1 MLIGGI
7 MLGPIE
13 VQISRLDPP
22 TSRLPEAILAFAGT
36 VIWGLLALVALII
49 FRKPI
54 ARFLSTVGGRLS
66 KISIAGIELELAK
79 TPSAQLSSDATSF
92 GSMDSQ
98 RLASDSYSQ
107 TLKNALQGRPVP
119 HSYAIIDLGTGK
131 SWLISRL
138 FIFAVM
144 LRLVRGVRCFVFVSG
159 SGGPGQYLGTIAVED
174 IRWTLARL
182 YPWLERVF
190 AKAYKD
196 QLWQPPP
203 LPAPIPAKP
212 ITTQGFGMLD
222 KDLAAVVAHEY
233 VLLLKDNWKGQ
244 AAFPNVTA
252 EANYSTF
259 LPERSDELWVQV
271 GTSKEYGAWIDADHL
286 LRDFDGVILTERI
299 LQRASTEEKV
309 RKVVGL
315 TAPYLA
321 VVGDSGEFISLIDR
335 CKVLEELARCPS
347 GQG

>member
-7 MLGPIE
+7 MAGPIE
-13 VQISRLDPP
+13 VLVSRLDPP
-22 TSRLPEAILAFAGT
+22 SSRLPEAILAFAGT
-36 VIWGLLALVALII
+36 VIWGFLALVALII
-49 FRKPI
+49 FRKPL
-54 ARFLSTVGGRLS
+54 AKFLSTVGGRIS
-66 KISIAGIELELAK
+66 KISIAGIELELAE

-98 RLASDSYSQ
+98 QLASDSNSQ

-119 HSYAIIDLGTGK
+119 HSYAMIDLGTGK

-159 SGGPGQYLGTIAVED
+159 SGDLHQYLGTIPVED

-182 YPWLERVF
+182 YPWLERIF

-196 QLWQPPP
+196 QLWQPQPSP
-203 LPAPIPAKP
+203 TPAKP
-212 ITTQGFGMLD
+212 ITTQGFGILD
-222 KDLAAVVAHEY
+222 KDLAAVVAHEF
-233 VLLLKDNWKGQ
+233 VLLLKDSWKGG
-244 AAFPNVTA
+244 ATFPNGTA

-259 LPERSDELWVQV
+259 VPKSPDELWVQV
-271 GTSKEYGAWIDADHL
+271 GTSKEYGAWIDADLL
-286 LRDFDGVILTERI
+286 LRDFDGVILTDRI
-299 LQRASTEEKV
+299 LQRASTGEKV

>member
-1 MLIGGI
+1 
-7 MLGPIE
+7 
-13 VQISRLDPP
+13 
-22 TSRLPEAILAFAGT
+22 
-36 VIWGLLALVALII
+36 
-49 FRKPI
+49 
-54 ARFLSTVGGRLS
+54 
-66 KISIAGIELELAK
+66 
-79 TPSAQLSSDATSF
+79 
-92 GSMDSQ
+92 
-98 RLASDSYSQ
+98 
-107 TLKNALQGRPVP
+107 
-119 HSYAIIDLGTGK
+119 
-131 SWLISRL
+131 
-138 FIFAVM
+138 M

-159 SGGPGQYLGTIAVED
+159 SGGPPQYLGTIAVED

-182 YPWLERVF
+182 YPWLERIF

-203 LPAPIPAKP
+203 SITAKP

-233 VLLLKDNWKGQ
+233 VLLLKDSWQGG
-244 AAFPNVTA
+244 ATFLVTA

-259 LPERSDELWVQV
+259 LQERNELLVQV
-271 GTSKEYGAWIDADHL
+271 GTSKEYGAWIDADLL
-286 LRDFDGVILTERI
+286 LRDFDGVILTDRI
-299 LQRASTEEKV
+299 LQRASAQEKV

-335 CKVLEELARCPS
+335 CKVLEELARCPN

>member
-1 MLIGGI
+1 

-13 VQISRLDPP
+13 VEISRLDPP
-22 TSRLPEAILAFAGT
+22 SSRLPEAILAFAGT
-36 VIWGLLALVALII
+36 AIWGFLALVALII

-54 ARFLSTVGGRLS
+54 ATFLSTFGGRLS

-98 RLASDSYSQ
+98 QLASDSNSQ

-131 SWLISRL
+131 NWLISRL

-159 SGGPGQYLGTIAVED
+159 SGGPRQYLGTIAVED

-182 YPWLERVF
+182 YPWLERIF

-203 LPAPIPAKP
+203 PPMPAKP

-233 VLLLKDNWKGQ
+233 VVLLKDNWTGQ
-244 AAFPNVTA
+244 GAFPNVTA
-252 EANYSTF
+252 ENNYSTF
-259 LPERSDELWVQV
+259 QPERPNEFWVQV
-271 GTSKEYGAWIDADHL
+271 GTSKEYGAWIDADLL

-309 RKVVGL
+309 RKVVCL

-335 CKVLEELARCPS
+335 CKVLEELALCPS

>member
-7 MLGPIE
+7 MLGPTE
-13 VQISRLDPP
+13 VQISRLDQPS
-22 TSRLPEAILAFAGT
+22 SRLPEAILAFAGT
-36 VIWGLLALVALII
+36 AIWSFLALVALII

-66 KISIAGIELELAK
+66 KISIAGIGLELAK

-98 RLASDSYSQ
+98 QLASDSYSQ

-144 LRLVRGVRCFVFVSG
+144 LRLMRGVRCFVFVSG
-159 SGGPGQYLGTIAVED
+159 SGGPRQYLGTIPVED

-182 YPWLERVF
+182 YPWLERTF
-190 AKAYKD
+190 AKAYKE

-203 LPAPIPAKP
+203 PPIPVKP
-212 ITTQGFGMLD
+212 ITTQGFDMLD

-233 VLLLKDNWKGQ
+233 VLLLKDNWKGE
-244 AAFPNVTA
+244 ATFPNVTA

-259 LPERSDELWVQV
+259 LPERPDE
-271 GTSKEYGAWIDADHL
+271 S
-286 LRDFDGVILTERI
+286 
-299 LQRASTEEKV
+299 ASCTK
-309 RKVVGL
+309 
-315 TAPYLA
+315 
-321 VVGDSGEFISLIDR
+321 
-335 CKVLEELARCPS
+335 
-347 GQG
+347 

>member
-1 MLIGGI
+1 
-7 MLGPIE
+7 MLGPTE

-22 TSRLPEAILAFAGT
+22 SSHLPEAILAFGGT
-36 VIWGLLALVALII
+36 AIWGFLALVALII

-98 RLASDSYSQ
+98 RLANDSYSQ

-119 HSYAIIDLGTGK
+119 HSYAIIDLGTGQ

-159 SGGPGQYLGTIAVED
+159 SGGPRQYLGTIAIED
-174 IRWTLARL
+174 IRWTLARR
-182 YPWLERVF
+182 YPWLERIF

-196 QLWQPPP
+196 QLWQPLPVPTPP
-203 LPAPIPAKP
+203 TPLKP

-222 KDLAAVVAHEY
+222 KDLAAVVAQEY
-233 VLLLKDNWKGQ
+233 VLLLKDSWKG
-244 AAFPNVTA
+244 AATFPNVTA
-252 EANYSTF
+252 EANYPTF
-259 LPERSDELWVQV
+259 LPERPDEFWVQV
-271 GTSKEYGAWIDADHL
+271 GTSKEYGAWIDADLL

-299 LQRASTEEKV
+299 PQSTSTEEKV

-321 VVGDSGEFISLIDR
+321 VVGDSGEFISLIER
-335 CKVLEELARCPS
+335 CKVLEELARSPG

>member
-7 MLGPIE
+7 ALGPTE
-13 VQISRLDPP
+13 VQISRLDPAS
-22 TSRLPEAILAFAGT
+22 SRLPEAILAFAGT
-36 VIWGLLALVALII
+36 AIWGFLALVALIV
-49 FRKPI
+49 FREPI

-66 KISIAGIELELAK
+66 KISVAGIELELAK
-79 TPSAQLSSDATSF
+79 TPSAQLSSDAASF

-98 RLASDSYSQ
+98 QLASDSYSQ

-144 LRLVRGVRCFVFVSG
+144 LRLVRDVRCFVFVSG
-159 SGGPGQYLGTIAVED
+159 SGSPRQYLGTIAVED

-182 YPWLERVF
+182 YPWLERIF

-196 QLWQPPP
+196 QLWQPPSP
-203 LPAPIPAKP
+203 PTPAKP

-233 VLLLKDNWKGQ
+233 VLLLKDNWKGES
-244 AAFPNVTA
+244 AFPNVTA

-259 LPERSDELWVQV
+259 LPEMPADFWVQV
-271 GTSKEYGAWIDADHL
+271 GTSKEYGAWIDADL
-286 LRDFDGVILTERI
+286 FLRDFDGVILTERI
-299 LQRASTEEKV
+299 LQRTSNEEKV

-321 VVGDSGEFISLIDR
+321 VVGDSGEFISLIER
-335 CKVLEELARCPS
+335 CKVLEEVARCPS

>member
-7 MLGPIE
+7 MLGPTE

-22 TSRLPEAILAFAGT
+22 SSHLPEAILAFGGT
-36 VIWGLLALVALII
+36 AIWGFLALVALII

-98 RLASDSYSQ
+98 RLANDSYSQ

-119 HSYAIIDLGTGK
+119 HSYAIIDLGTGQ

-159 SGGPGQYLGTIAVED
+159 SGGPRQYLGTIAIED
-174 IRWTLARL
+174 IRWTLARR
-182 YPWLERVF
+182 YPWLERIF

-196 QLWQPPP
+196 QLWQPLPVPTPP
-203 LPAPIPAKP
+203 TPLKP

-222 KDLAAVVAHEY
+222 KDLAAVVA
-233 VLLLKDNWKGQ
+233 Q
-244 AAFPNVTA
+244 
-252 EANYSTF
+252 
-259 LPERSDELWVQV
+259 
-271 GTSKEYGAWIDADHL
+271 EYGAWIDADLL

-299 LQRASTEEKV
+299 PQSTSTEEKV

-321 VVGDSGEFISLIDR
+321 VVGDSGEFISLIER
-335 CKVLEELARCPS
+335 CKVLEELARSPG

>member
-1 MLIGGI
+1 MQIGGI
-7 MLGPIE
+7 ILGLTE

-22 TSRLPEAILAFAGT
+22 SSRLPEAILAFAGT
-36 VIWGLLALVALII
+36 AIWGFIALVALII

-66 KISIAGIELELAK
+66 KISVAGIELELAK
-79 TPSAQLSSDATSF
+79 TPSARLSSDASSF

-119 HSYAIIDLGTGK
+119 HSYATIDLGTGK

-144 LRLVRGVRCFVFVSG
+144 LHLVRGVRCFVFVSDI
-159 SGGPGQYLGTIAVED
+159 GGLRQYVGTIAVED

-182 YPWLERVF
+182 YPWLERIF

-196 QLWQPPP
+196 QMWQPPP
-203 LPAPIPAKP
+203 PPTPAKP

-233 VLLLKDNWKGQ
+233 VLLLKDNWAGG
-244 AAFPNVTA
+244 ATFPNVTP

-259 LPERSDELWVQV
+259 LPERPVEFWVQV
-271 GTSKEYGAWIDADHL
+271 GTSKEYGAWIDADLL
-286 LRDFDGVILTERI
+286 LRDFDGVVLTERI

-321 VVGDSGEFISLIDR
+321 VVSDSGEFISLIDR

-347 GQG
+347 GHG

>member
-7 MLGPIE
+7 MPGPIE
-13 VQISRLDPP
+13 VLVSRLDPP
-22 TSRLPEAILAFAGT
+22 SSRLPEAILAFAGT
-36 VIWGLLALVALII
+36 AIWGFLSLVALII
-49 FRKPI
+49 FREPLAK
-54 ARFLSTVGGRLS
+54 FLSTVGGRIS
-66 KISIAGIELELAK
+66 KISIAGIELELAE
-79 TPSAQLSSDATSF
+79 TPSAQLSSNATSF

-98 RLASDSYSQ
+98 QLANDSNSQ
-107 TLKNALQGRPVP
+107 TLKNALQGRPMP
-119 HSYAIIDLGTGK
+119 HSYAMIDLGTGR

-159 SGGPGQYLGTIAVED
+159 SGDLHRYLGTIPVED

-196 QLWQPPP
+196 QLWQPQPSP
-203 LPAPIPAKP
+203 TPAAP
-212 ITTQGFGMLD
+212 ITTQGFGTLD
-222 KDLAAVVAHEY
+222 KDLAAVMAHEF
-233 VLLLKDNWKGQ
+233 VLLLKDSWKGGELT
-244 AAFPNVTA
+244 FLNGPA
-252 EANYSTF
+252 EANYST
-259 LPERSDELWVQV
+259 LVPNSPDEIWVEV
-271 GTSKEYGAWIDADHL
+271 GTSKEYGAWIDADLL

-309 RKVVGL
+309 RRVVGL
-315 TAPYLA
+315 TEPYLA

-335 CKVLEELARCPS
+335 SKVLEELARSPS

>member
-1 MLIGGI
+1 MVIGGI
-7 MLGPIE
+7 TLGPTEIL
-13 VQISRLDPP
+13 ISRLEPP
-22 TSRLPEAILAFAGT
+22 SSHLPEAILAFAGT
-36 VIWGLLALVALII
+36 AIWGFLALVALIL

-54 ARFLSTVGGRLS
+54 ATFLSTVGGRLS

-79 TPSAQLSSDATSF
+79 TPSAHLSSDATAF
-92 GSMDSQ
+92 GSLDPQ
-98 RLASDSYSQ
+98 QLANDSYSQ

-119 HSYAIIDLGTGK
+119 HSYAIIDLGIGK

-144 LRLVRGVRCFVFVSG
+144 LRQVRGVRCFVFVSG
-159 SGGPGQYLGTIAVED
+159 SGSPRQYVGTIALED

-182 YPWLERVF
+182 YPYLERVF

-196 QLWQPPP
+196 QLWQPPQP
-203 LPAPIPAKP
+203 TIPAKP

-233 VLLLKDNWKGQ
+233 LLLLKDDWKGGGG
-244 AAFPNVTA
+244 FNVTA
-252 EANYSTF
+252 EANYSKF
-259 LPERSDELWVQV
+259 QAERPDEFWAQI
-271 GTSKEYGAWIDADHL
+271 GTSKEYGAWVDTSLL

-299 LQRASTEEKV
+299 LESTSTEEKV
-309 RKVVGL
+309 RKLVGL

-335 CKVLEELARCPS
+335 CKVLEELARCPM
-347 GQG
+347 GQS